1 MYVLSSNEVHSLIQ
15 KHVFIDNWKIQP
27 FSFPDKVTVGQ
38 RVSTICSTS
47 GGRRL
52 NFEWL
57 KDGKNVKDVPHIKLG
72 NVQDVS
78 TITIEPVSE
87 SDSGNYTCVASSE
100 GLTDRFVAILNVYGK
115 YCKHLFIC
123 VRAHM

>member
-1 MYVLSSNEVHSLIQ
+1 MKNNNKIALIIILIP
-15 KHVFIDNWKIQP
+15 VFTANWKIQP
-27 FSFPDKVTVGQ
+27 FIFPDKVTVGQ

-57 KDGKNVKDVPHIKLG
+57 KDGKNVKDIPHIKLG
-72 NVQDVS
+72 SIQDMS

-87 SDSGNYTCVASSE
+87 SDSGNYTCVVTSE
-100 GLTDRFVAILNVYGK
+100 GITDMFLATLNVYGK
-115 YCKHLFIC
+115 
-123 VRAHM
+123 